1 MATTDDMFTG
11 PEDTSDG
18 WVDVRMTNPEK
29 EEWDIDLVVV
39 DGQVDYVDVRIRPDL
54 LDAFVDCLVG
64 DLGEERAGELLAGLA
79 ERNDIDLAT
88 RSEDD

>member
-1 MATTDDMFTG
+1 MTDDLFTD

-18 WVDVRMTNPEK
+18 WVDVRMTDPEK
-29 EEWDIDLVVV
+29 GEWDIDLVVV

-64 DLGEERAGELLAGLA
+64 DLSDDRASALLAGLA
-79 ERNDIDLAT
+79 ERNDIDLAA
-88 RSEDD
+88 RSGDD

>member
-1 MATTDDMFTG
+1 MTDDMFTE

-54 LDAFVDCLVG
+54 LGEFVECLVG
-64 DLGEERAGELLAGLA
+64 DLGEDRASALLAGIA
-79 ERNDIDLAT
+79 ERNDVDLTA
-88 RSEDD
+88 RPEDD